1 MENKISRREKIKNKL
16 MNMTLNIKKRDF
28 HREMDDIELKI
39 KQLHEDRQAHNQKL
53 NELKAAFKN
62 KNVKSMQEQRNQ
74 LEK

>member
-39 KQLHEDRQAHNQKL
+39 KQLHEDR
-53 NELKAAFKN
+53 
-62 KNVKSMQEQRNQ
+62 
-74 LEK
+74 